1 MKLRSLFLSMCAIA
15 ALASCSQNDDE
26 IPGGNVSDAP
36 EAKVILKLAG
46 SGDPVTSRAVGI
58 PDNLEQQNV
67 TVSNLTVFIF
77 NQSGLLLTKEYIG
90 IPAAAGA
97 NSITTTT
104 DAKKVAVIANTGDLT
119 GQGGAF
125 ASVASES
132 ALRAVLSDMLVAP
145 DSQTGAVT
153 QVDNNLYMSGINDVG
168 TFVKQADDAMKA
180 DVTVQLNFLSA
191 RISLT
196 EISFNGGIVTD
207 NVYVK
212 EENLAT
218 NPNANFTIKRVYLMN
233 AQRVT
238 RFLPKTDGG
247 SYIEQ
252 GEKKF
257 TGGVAWT
264 DPWTG
269 QAPNEFKP
277 NDEYVM
283 ESGANRF
290 EAANKKIEK
299 VAHWYTFANT
309 GVADLGNHPTALV
322 VEVLW
327 REVKA
332 DATTNPVTDEKI
344 STKYFT
350 VYFGG
355 GDRAELEAGKA
366 YNIKLA
372 LNGNFKPTNQGGSGG
387 GGTDQPDKPT
397 VESSVEVTV
406 TTASWTPVIINKEWT

>member
-1 MKLRSLFLSMCAIA
+1 MCAIA

-46 SGDPVTSRAVGI
+46 SGDPVTSRAAGI
-58 PDNLEQQNV
+58 PDDLEQQNV

-90 IPAAAGA
+90 TPVAAGA

-168 TFVKQADDAMKA
+168 AFVKQADDAMKA

-196 EISFNGGIVTD
+196 EISFNGGAVTD

-277 NDEYVM
+277 NNEYVM
-283 ESGANRF
+283 ESGGNRF

-309 GVADLGNHPTALV
+309 GVADLVNHPTALV